1 MSLPQQ
7 KCEYSDWQSKRPV
20 LPVDSRVYGHIDL
33 YLFCEYEQIN
43 ANTGKPTCWFG
54 EGLSNWNF
62 VGINKGCGGWEAFS
76 RARAL
81 GKRLLCSVCL
91 LSWVD
96 ERNRFGGLAEFFSQ
110 LHDANFSVR

>member
-1 MSLPQQ
+1 MGS
-7 KCEYSDWQSKRPV
+7 
-20 LPVDSRVYGHIDL
+20 
-33 YLFCEYEQIN
+33 
-43 ANTGKPTCWFG
+43 
-54 EGLSNWNF
+54 
-62 VGINKGCGGWEAFS
+62 FS

-110 LHDANFSVR
+110 LHDANFS